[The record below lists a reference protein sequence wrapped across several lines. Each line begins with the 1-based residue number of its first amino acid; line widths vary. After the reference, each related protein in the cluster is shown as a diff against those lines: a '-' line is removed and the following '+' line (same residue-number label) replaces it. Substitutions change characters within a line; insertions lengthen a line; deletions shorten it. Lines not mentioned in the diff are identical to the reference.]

1 MRHEHLSETRRL
13 GRRQVG
19 HIRAPDRDADGG
31 QVHDVGHGQIHGNL
45 ARFELPLE
53 GVQRSEAVSGLE
65 QRGQQIQQRVEAGG
79 ADVVGPVPGQVAGG
93 SGTGQRRPRQ
103 REHLQPLGLGVLGG
117 AGDEELDGR
126 TPAALPTAHEI
137 QGQADHLAVA
147 MHRHPGGHRVDG
159 SALVDGEQQSRVVVV
174 DLIQAAERE
183 AHLGQGLLPDPAL
196 RDRANL
202 ITAPLRGGAPRG
214 PLRGDAL
221 AARVVEGGAH
231 VLERLA
237 LESEIGQVDDGLLCD
252 LQNRPP
258 LLAGGEHGGLVHG
271 VQGGH
276 QSGIGGEG
284 GEALDRGLGP
294 LGSGGDGVPQ
304 RQGDPGS
311 GAVGEAGAPVIGD
324 PRLVAGPAEHPAQ
337 RAGAARPHQGHEVL
351 VVDAG
356 GDRGLGQ
363 GRPGAHDGDAPGEDR
378 EEPGGE
384 AREGAYRLERR
395 REDQALGGGRQE
407 PHEEVD
413 SQVHGRGDGLEA
425 PSHGHAQAHAGHRAD
440 EGADRPGPDR
450 LAHDPGTGV
459 QPQVFAVPHDQQHDA
474 EIEHDRH
481 GDVVGLAPGAG

>member
-1 MRHEHLSETRRL
+1 M
-13 GRRQVG
+13 
-19 HIRAPDRDADGG
+19 
-31 QVHDVGHGQIHGNL
+31 
-45 ARFELPLE
+45 
-53 GVQRSEAVSGLE
+53 
-65 QRGQQIQQRVEAGG
+65 
-79 ADVVGPVPGQVAGG
+79 
-93 SGTGQRRPRQ
+93 
-103 REHLQPLGLGVLGG
+103 
-117 AGDEELDGR
+117 
-126 TPAALPTAHEI
+126 
-137 QGQADHLAVA
+137 
-147 MHRHPGGHRVDG
+147 DG

-237 LESEIGQVDDGLLCD
+237 LESEIGQVDDGLLGD

-276 QSGIGGEG
+276 QSGIRGEG

-311 GAVGEAGAPVIGD
+311 GAIGETGAPVIGD
-324 PRLVAGPAEHPAQ
+324 PRFIAGPAEHPAQ
-337 RAGAARPHQGHEVL
+337 RARAARPHQGHEVL

-378 EEPGGE
+378 EEPGRQ
-384 AREGAYRLERR
+384 ARQRSRR
-395 REDQALGGGRQE
+395 CQRWDEQALGGGRQE
-407 PHEEVD
+407 SYEEVD
-413 SQVHGRGDGLEA
+413 DQIQRSRRGHEVRRD
-425 PSHGHAQAHAGHRAD
+425 GHAQADAGHGAD
-440 EGADRPGPDR
+440 ERADRPGPDR
-450 LAHDPGTGV
+450 LEHDSGTGV
-459 QPQVFAVPHDQQHDA
+459 QPQVLAVPHDQQHDA
-474 EIEHDRH
+474 EVEHDRH
-481 GDVVGLAPGAG
+481 DDVVGAVPGTG